1 MFELFFY
8 LIVVAVIYLAIWQ
21 LVVWTEM
28 FNADDDK

>member
-1 MFELFFY
+1 MFEIGFY
-8 LIVVAVIYLAIWQ
+8 LVVVVFVYFAIWQ